1 MLGIG
6 LLTVLAIGALI
17 VLIAKRRAFR
27 EWRHRPIILRGNHI
41 LVLLGVIIVA
51 SAYPMTISLIGRHNL
66 NRERDARL
74 VLALSGKTTQTQ
86 LDALEA
92 RLERD
97 RMAGE
102 RKLRQ
107 SFSQRIST
115 SLQQIKDCSHSGE
128 CKVGFARLIRTV
140 VRVDPQSGDIIPA
153 PPTTQRVP
161 PAIVVPRP
169 TVPPKVVTVPGPAGK
184 DGVNGR
190 DGKDGAAGRS
200 FDSAALDL
208 VDNRLADVERGLA
221 SLLGRLPGIDRL
233 LGLLCKALPLVCR

>member
-6 LLTVLAIGALI
+6 LLAVLAAGALV

-27 EWRHRPIILRGNHI
+27 EWRHRPIIWRGNHI
-41 LVLLGVIIVA
+41 LILLGVIIVA

-102 RKLRQ
+102 RKLRR

-153 PPTTQRVP
+153 PPMTKRPTP
-161 PAIVVPRP
+161 PA
-169 TVPPKVVTVPGPAGK
+169 PPKVVTIPGKP
-184 DGVNGR
+184 GR
-190 DGKDGAAGRS
+190 DGAQGQQGAQGTPGKDAAPI
-200 FDSAALDL
+200 DSGLLDGI
-208 VDNRLADVERGLA
+208 DNRLSDLERGLGSVLA
-221 SLLGRLPGIDRL
+221 QVPGIQRL
-233 LGLLCKALPLVCR
+233 VALLCRALPVCR